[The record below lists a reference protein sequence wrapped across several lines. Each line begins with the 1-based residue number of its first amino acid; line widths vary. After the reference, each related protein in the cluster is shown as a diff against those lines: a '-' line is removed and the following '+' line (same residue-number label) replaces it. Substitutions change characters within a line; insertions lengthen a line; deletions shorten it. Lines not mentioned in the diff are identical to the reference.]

1 MKERAF
7 MTEKEYIL
15 ELMYRAFLD
24 IRIASH
30 SQDSHTCFVL
40 SDVFHNVPAQI
51 IQADKGAMSYAEIV
65 TWIREKCEERTCTS
79 WLDNAT
85 ADIAKWR

>member
-1 MKERAF
+1 MTDKEF
-7 MTEKEYIL
+7 IL

-30 SQDSHTCFVL
+30 SQDSYTCFVL
-40 SDVFHNVPAQI
+40 SDVFHNIPLQI
-51 IQADKGAMSYAEIV
+51 NQADKGKMSYTDIL
-65 TWIREKCEERTCTS
+65 TYIQKKCEEKNRKS

-85 ADIAKWR
+85 SDIAKLA